1 MASFAIPFKII
12 FFLLVVQLRPSHVFS
27 SSSINLTEAEA
38 LLKWKASLDNNTQ
51 TMLSTL
57 WVGSSHCNWV
67 GITCDKVGSIT
78 NLSLAGYGLRL
89 KGTLHNLNFLS
100 FPSLISLNLQNNSLY
115 GSIPSHIGN
124 LSKLLFL
131 DLSYNN
137 FYGNIP
143 SQIGMLKSLIE
154 LKLSKNSFYGPIP
167 PTFNNLTYL
176 QHLQLGHNHLTGPLP
191 KNICIGRSL
200 AYFGAMNNNLIGQI
214 PSSLRDC
221 KSLYGVRLEGN
232 HLTGN
237 ISKTFGIY
245 PKLSFIALSDNRFY
259 GELSPK
265 WSQCHNLQSL
275 QIANNNITGKIPLEL
290 GHAAQLQELNLSS
303 NHLIGEIPKELGALT
318 KLSRLSLSGNQ
329 LSGKVPFGIGLLS
342 NLRQL
347 NLASNKL
354 SGSIPDQLGNCSR
367 LRNLNLSRNN
377 LRERIPFSISYI
389 NGLQS
394 LDLSHNSLTGG
405 IPRQL
410 GELHSLK
417 ILDLSHNLL
426 NGSIPKAFRDLHGL
440 TIVNVSFNRLEDL
453 QAFHE
458 VSFDAIE
465 NNKGLS
471 SNATELRPHFVPS
484 RANYG
489 LKKATKDFI
498 LVVFPNIG
506 GLLLLLI
513 MVATFR
519 RFCMKAPTK
528 NSESTEEENGDIL
541 TVLGF
546 DGRILHDDIIEATE
560 NFSSNYCIGS
570 GGYGT
575 VYKATLRTGQVVAVK
590 KFHQYVDN
598 ILNNSKAFES
608 EIAALLEI
616 KHRNIV
622 QMYGFCKHRKH
633 SFLVFEFVEKG
644 SLKMVLS
651 NNEQA
656 EELDWKKRLNV
667 VKGLANA
674 LSYMHH
680 DCSQPIIHRDISSN
694 NVLLDSDYEAH
705 VSDFGTAKLLK
716 PDSSNW
722 TSLAGTYGYIAPE
735 LAYTMRADEKC
746 DVYSF
751 GVLTLEVLL
760 GRHPGDLLSSTS
772 ASMSNDKQVLLQD
785 EIDPRLPPPK
795 NQAAKDIVPT
805 IMIAVSCLNSNP
817 QLRPTMKQVAQAL
830 SCKSPP
836 LPSPFSTIARHG

>member
-1 MASFAIPFKII
+1 MMPNVVHSSLRQKTQNPMASVAIPFKII
-12 FFLLVVQLRPSHVFS
+12 FFLLVVRLRSSPVFS

-38 LLKWKASLDNNTQ
+38 LLIWKASLDNNTQ

-78 NLSLAGYGLRL
+78 NLSLAG
-89 KGTLHNLNFLS
+89 
-100 FPSLISLNLQNNSLY
+100 
-115 GSIPSHIGN
+115 
-124 LSKLLFL
+124 
-131 DLSYNN
+131 
-137 FYGNIP
+137 
-143 SQIGMLKSLIE
+143 
-154 LKLSKNSFYGPIP
+154 
-167 PTFNNLTYL
+167 
-176 QHLQLGHNHLTGPLP
+176 
-191 KNICIGRSL
+191 
-200 AYFGAMNNNLIGQI
+200 
-214 PSSLRDC
+214 
-221 KSLYGVRLEGN
+221 
-232 HLTGN
+232 
-237 ISKTFGIY
+237 
-245 PKLSFIALSDNRFY
+245 
-259 GELSPK
+259 
-265 WSQCHNLQSL
+265 
-275 QIANNNITGKIPLEL
+275 
-290 GHAAQLQELNLSS
+290 
-303 NHLIGEIPKELGALT
+303 
-318 KLSRLSLSGNQ
+318 
-329 LSGKVPFGIGLLS
+329 
-342 NLRQL
+342 
-347 NLASNKL
+347 
-354 SGSIPDQLGNCSR
+354 
-367 LRNLNLSRNN
+367 
-377 LRERIPFSISYI
+377 
-389 NGLQS
+389 
-394 LDLSHNSLTGG
+394 
-405 IPRQL
+405 
-410 GELHSLK
+410 
-417 ILDLSHNLL
+417 
-426 NGSIPKAFRDLHGL
+426 
-440 TIVNVSFNRLEDL
+440 
-453 QAFHE
+453 
-458 VSFDAIE
+458 
-465 NNKGLS
+465 
-471 SNATELRPHFVPS
+471 
-484 RANYG
+484 
-489 LKKATKDFI
+489 
-498 LVVFPNIG
+498 
-506 GLLLLLI
+506 
-513 MVATFR
+513 
-519 RFCMKAPTK
+519 FCMKTPTK

-590 KFHQYVDN
+590 KFHQYVNN
-598 ILNNSKAFES
+598 ILNNLKAFES

-760 GRHPGDLLSSTS
+760 GRHPGDLLSLTS

-795 NQAAKDIVPT
+795 NQVAKDIAPT

-830 SCKSPP
+830 SCKSHP
-836 LPSPFSTIARHG
+836 LPSPFSTVACHG

>member
-1 MASFAIPFKII
+1 MIPDVVHSSLQQKIQNPMASFAIPFKII
-12 FFLLVVQLRPSHVFS
+12 FFLLVVQLRSSHVFS

-57 WVGSSHCNWV
+57 WVGSSDCNWV
-67 GITCDKVGSIT
+67 GITCDKVGSIN

-124 LSKLLFL
+124 LSKLVFL
-131 DLSYNN
+131 DLSDNN
-137 FYGNIP
+137 FYGNIS
-143 SQIGMLKSLIE
+143 SQIAMLKSLIE
-154 LKLSKNSFYGPIP
+154 LKLSKNS
-167 PTFNNLTYL
+167 
-176 QHLQLGHNHLTGPLP
+176 
-191 KNICIGRSL
+191 
-200 AYFGAMNNNLIGQI
+200 QI

-221 KSLYGVRLEGN
+221 KSLYGVTLEGN
-232 HLTGN
+232 HLTGI
-237 ISKTFGIY
+237 ISKAFVITDFMANFLRNGANAIICKAY
-245 PKLSFIALSDNRFY
+245 RLPIIILLERYHLIA
-259 GELSPK
+259 K
-265 WSQCHNLQSL
+265 
-275 QIANNNITGKIPLEL
+275 
-290 GHAAQLQELNLSS
+290 LNLPS
-303 NHLIGEIPKELGALT
+303 NHLIDEIPKELGALT
-318 KLSRLSLSGNQ
+318 KLSRFSLSGNQ
-329 LSGKVPFGIGLLS
+329 LSGKIPFGIGLLS
-342 NLRQL
+342 NLQQL

-354 SGSIPDQLGNCSR
+354 RGSIPDQLGNCSR
-367 LRNLNLSRNN
+367 LQNLNLSRNN

-394 LDLSHNSLTGG
+394 LDLSQNSVTGG

-410 GELHSLK
+410 GGLLSLK

-426 NGSIPKAFRDLHGL
+426 KGSILKAFRDLHGL
-440 TIVNVSFNRLEDL
+440 TIVNVSFNRLDDL

-458 VSFDAIE
+458 VSFDVIKS
-465 NNKGLS
+465 NKGLS
-471 SNATELRPHFVPS
+471 SNATELRPHFVFS

-489 LKKATKDFI
+489 LKKGSKDFI

-513 MVATFR
+513 MVATIR
-519 RFCMKAPTK
+519 RFCMKTPTK
-528 NSESTEEENGDIL
+528 NFESTEEENGDIL

-560 NFSSNYCIGS
+560 NFSSNYCIGL
-570 GGYGT
+570 GGYET
-575 VYKATLRTGQVVAVK
+575 VYKATLRSGQVVAVK

-598 ILNNSKAFES
+598 ILNNSKTFES
-608 EIAALLEI
+608 EIATLLEI

-622 QMYGFCKHRKH
+622 QVYGFCKHRKH

-644 SLKMVLS
+644 SLNMVLS

-656 EELDWKKRLNV
+656 EELDWKKRLNI

-680 DCSQPIIHRDISSN
+680 DCSQPVIHGDISSN
-694 NVLLDSDYEAH
+694 NVLLDLDYEAH
-705 VSDFGTAKLLK
+705 ASDFGTAKLLK

-722 TSLAGTYGYIAPE
+722 TSLAGTSGYIAPE

-746 DVYSF
+746 DIYSF

-760 GRHPGDLLSSTS
+760 GRHPGDLLSSAS

-795 NQAAKDIVPT
+795 NQVAKDIVPA

-830 SCKSPP
+830 SCKSHP
-836 LPSPFSTIARHG
+836 LPSPFSTIACRG

>member
-12 FFLLVVQLRPSHVFS
+12 FFLLVVQLQSSHVFS

-57 WVGSSHCNWV
+57 WVGSSNCNWV

-100 FPSLISLNLQNNSLY
+100 FPSLVSLNLQNNSLY

-124 LSKLLFL
+124 LSKLVFL

-137 FYGNIP
+137 LYGNIP
-143 SQIGMLKSLIE
+143 SQIGMLKSLME

-237 ISKTFGIY
+237 ISKIFGIY
-245 PKLSFIALSDNRFY
+245 PNLSFIALSDNRFY

-290 GHAAQLQELNLSS
+290 GSATQLQELNLSS

-329 LSGKVPFGIGLLS
+329 LSGKIPFGIGLLS

-394 LDLSHNSLTGG
+394 LDLSHNSLTG
-405 IPRQL
+405 
-410 GELHSLK
+410 
-417 ILDLSHNLL
+417 
-426 NGSIPKAFRDLHGL
+426 
-440 TIVNVSFNRLEDL
+440 
-453 QAFHE
+453 AFHE
-458 VSFDAIE
+458 VSFDAIK

-489 LKKATKDFI
+489 LKKGTKDFI

-519 RFCMKAPTK
+519 RFCMKTPTK
-528 NSESTEEENGDIL
+528 NFESTEEENGDIL

-575 VYKATLRTGQVVAVK
+575 VYKATLRTGQMVAVK

-616 KHRNIV
+616 RHRNIV

-722 TSLAGTYGYIAPE
+722 TSLAGTSGYMAPE

-772 ASMSNDKQVLLQD
+772 ASMSNDKQVLLQN

-795 NQAAKDIVPT
+795 NQVAKDIVPT

-817 QLRPTMKQVAQAL
+817 QLRPTMKQVAQVL
-830 SCKSPP
+830 SCKSHP
-836 LPSPFSTIARHG
+836 LPSPFSTIACHG

>member
-1 MASFAIPFKII
+1 M
-12 FFLLVVQLRPSHVFS
+12 
-27 SSSINLTEAEA
+27 
-38 LLKWKASLDNNTQ
+38 
-51 TMLSTL
+51 
-57 WVGSSHCNWV
+57 
-67 GITCDKVGSIT
+67 
-78 NLSLAGYGLRL
+78 
-89 KGTLHNLNFLS
+89 
-100 FPSLISLNLQNNSLY
+100 
-115 GSIPSHIGN
+115 
-124 LSKLLFL
+124 
-131 DLSYNN
+131 
-137 FYGNIP
+137 
-143 SQIGMLKSLIE
+143 
-154 LKLSKNSFYGPIP
+154 
-167 PTFNNLTYL
+167 
-176 QHLQLGHNHLTGPLP
+176 
-191 KNICIGRSL
+191 
-200 AYFGAMNNNLIGQI
+200 
-214 PSSLRDC
+214 
-221 KSLYGVRLEGN
+221 
-232 HLTGN
+232 
-237 ISKTFGIY
+237 KT
-245 PKLSFIALSDNRFY
+245 
-259 GELSPK
+259 
-265 WSQCHNLQSL
+265 
-275 QIANNNITGKIPLEL
+275 
-290 GHAAQLQELNLSS
+290 
-303 NHLIGEIPKELGALT
+303 
-318 KLSRLSLSGNQ
+318 
-329 LSGKVPFGIGLLS
+329 
-342 NLRQL
+342 
-347 NLASNKL
+347 
-354 SGSIPDQLGNCSR
+354 
-367 LRNLNLSRNN
+367 
-377 LRERIPFSISYI
+377 
-389 NGLQS
+389 
-394 LDLSHNSLTGG
+394 
-405 IPRQL
+405 
-410 GELHSLK
+410 
-417 ILDLSHNLL
+417 
-426 NGSIPKAFRDLHGL
+426 
-440 TIVNVSFNRLEDL
+440 
-453 QAFHE
+453 
-458 VSFDAIE
+458 
-465 NNKGLS
+465 
-471 SNATELRPHFVPS
+471 
-484 RANYG
+484 
-489 LKKATKDFI
+489 
-498 LVVFPNIG
+498 
-506 GLLLLLI
+506 
-513 MVATFR
+513 
-519 RFCMKAPTK
+519 PTK

-590 KFHQYVDN
+590 KFHQYVNN
-598 ILNNSKAFES
+598 ILNNLKAFES

-760 GRHPGDLLSSTS
+760 GRHPGDLLSLTS

-795 NQAAKDIVPT
+795 NQVAKDIAPT

-830 SCKSPP
+830 SCKSHP
-836 LPSPFSTIARHG
+836 LPSPFSTVACHG